1 MTGRNESSGARRTL
15 HRFGLCASLLIL
27 AGCVSGEAGGTAE
40 VHHQLRVGVLPD
52 ESPEALRARHAP
64 LLRYLSGELQLPC
77 TLVIPKDYADLVRLF
92 ENGEL
97 DLAFLGGYTFV
108 LVEARTGAI
117 PIIMRDVDTRATSY
131 FLVRTDDRR
140 ESIRE
145 FGNARF
151 AFGSELSTSG
161 HVMPRYFLR
170 QEGIEPKEFFAEVRY
185 AGAHDET
192 AYLVRDKEVDIGVAN
207 SAVIDDMF
215 EQGRL
220 NRKDI
225 WILWQ
230 TPTYANYVWTVP
242 RTFPD
247 EQRRR
252 MVEAFLAL
260 SPATKGHAEILKHQQ
275 AGGFL
280 PVIEDDFSRLRQ
292 IAAQVEMR
300 SARIR

>member
-1 MTGRNESSGARRTL
+1 MSKTSLSTGLRV
-15 HRFGLCASLLIL
+15 L
-27 AGCVSGEAGGTAE
+27 AGIGLAAMLLLSPACATGQSSETAE
-40 VHHQLRVGVLPD
+40 IRQLRVGVLPD
-52 ESPEALRARHAP
+52 ESPGALRARHAP
-64 LLRYLSGELQLPC
+64 LLRYLGGELQLPC

-92 ENGEL
+92 EKGEL

-108 LVEARTGAI
+108 SVEARTGAI
-117 PIIMRDVDTRATSY
+117 PIVMRDVDTRATSY

-170 QEGIEPKEFFAEVRY
+170 QEGIEPEEFFSEVRY
-185 AGAHDET
+185 SGAHDRT

-220 NRKDI
+220 NRKNI

-230 TPTYANYVWTVP
+230 SPTYANYVWAVP
-242 RTFPD
+242 RTVPD
-247 EQRRR
+247 EQRSR
-252 MVEAFLAL
+252 MMEAFLAL
-260 SPATKGHAEILKHQQ
+260 SSATEGHTEILKLQQ

-292 IAAQVEMR
+292 IAAQVEIR